1 MRLSVLV
8 PVYNEVGHVREL
20 LYRVLAVPVEM
31 ELVVVD
37 DCSADGTWGVLS
49 GIRDPRV
56 RVFRHAV
63 NQGKGAAICNAL
75 GHATGDVVVIQDAD
89 LEYSP
94 DDYPRLLEPILN
106 AKAKVVYGVRN
117 LDAQEFRF
125 RFGNKF
131 LTWCTNV
138 LYGAH
143 ISDMETCYKMMP
155 REVMLSLRLQ
165 PSRFQIEPEITGK
178 LLRRGYA
185 IHEVPIRYKPR
196 KEKKLSAL
204 RDGLPA
210 LWTLVKYR
218 FGSVET

>member
-1 MRLSVLV
+1 MTLSVLV
-8 PVYNEVGHVREL
+8 PVYNEEGQVREL
-20 LYRVLAVPVEM
+20 LDRVLAVPVEM

-37 DCSADGTWGVLS
+37 DCSTDGTWSVLS
-49 GIRDPRV
+49 SIRDPRV
-56 RVFRHAV
+56 RVFRHQV
-63 NQGKGAAICNAL
+63 NRGKGAAICSAL
-75 GHATGDVVVIQDAD
+75 EHATGDLVVIQDGD

-94 DDYPRLLEPILN
+94 DDYPRLLEPILGG
-106 AKAKVVYGVRN
+106 KASIVYGVRN

-138 LYGAH
+138 LFGAH

-155 REVMLSLRLQ
+155 REVMLGLHLQ

-178 LLRRGYA
+178 LLRQGYA
-185 IHEVPIRYKPR
+185 IHEVPIRYQPR

-204 RDGLPA
+204 HDGLPA

-218 FGSVET
+218 FGGVEA